1 MTELNSRQEAFCQE
15 YIIDFNATQASVRA
29 GYARNG
35 AEVTGH
41 RLLSNPKIVKRVA
54 ELKGNRA
61 IKTGVTAEW
70 VLLKAKESFEFNA
83 QEIKDR
89 DGNPQMV
96 NASAASK
103 FLEICGKHVDVG
115 AFTKEKDLSEDAPS
129 MNITFEVRQP
139 VDEVKTTNAKP
150 E

>member
-1 MTELNSRQEAFCQE
+1 MSLTAKQEMFCQE
-15 YIIDFNATQASVRA
+15 YLKDLNATQAAIRA
-29 GYARNG
+29 GYSEKAAKEQG
-35 AEVTGH
+35 S
-41 RLLSNPKIVKRVA
+41 RLLTKANIQERVSELKSIRSDRVA
-54 ELKGNRA
+54 IDA
-61 IKTGVTAEW
+61 DW

-83 QEIKDR
+83 QPISDK

-103 FLEICGKHVDVG
+103 FLEICGKHVDVQ
-115 AFTKEKDLSEDAPS
+115 AFTKDKELAEEAQPL
-129 MNITFEVRQP
+129 NITFEVRQP